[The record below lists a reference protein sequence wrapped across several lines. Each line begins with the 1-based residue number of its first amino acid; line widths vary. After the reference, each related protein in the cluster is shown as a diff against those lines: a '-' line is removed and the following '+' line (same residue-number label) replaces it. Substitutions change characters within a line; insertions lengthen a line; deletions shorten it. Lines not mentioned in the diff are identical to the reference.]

1 MTAVTRNMR
10 KVIPPMHHVKRKL
23 SAWRETRGGWR
34 CNQTFWRIC
43 KVYLRPVSS
52 YPWRNIERQISE
64 FVIFS
69 LSPLRSSFILCYSKF
84 RRVHCSMGIQ
94 GAPKNAET
102 PFLPDRSQALLS
114 SDLQKGAC
122 GLLSPFTDLS
132 SKRSLGRSTAPSH
145 LKTSQ
150 TYRFRSDHLLPM

>member
-43 KVYLRPVSS
+43 KVYRRPVSS

-84 RRVHCSMGIQ
+84 RRVRCS
-94 GAPKNAET
+94 AEYSSYTYNAET
-102 PFLPDRSQALLS
+102 PFLPDRSQARMLS
-114 SDLQKGAC
+114 FLQTFKKEPGSVHC
-122 GLLSPFTDLS
+122 PFSPKNFTDLS
-132 SKRSLGRSTAPSH
+132 ISS
-145 LKTSQ
+145 
-150 TYRFRSDHLLPM
+150 

>member
-69 LSPLRSSFILCYSKF
+69 LSPLRSSFIF
-84 RRVHCSMGIQ
+84 FI
-94 GAPKNAET
+94 A
-102 PFLPDRSQALLS
+102 S
-114 SDLQKGAC
+114 SDVYVVVWALKVRPTTPKRLFYLTGARHKC
-122 GLLSPFTDLS
+122 SPFFRP

>member
-43 KVYLRPVSS
+43 KVYRRPVSS
-52 YPWRNIERQISE
+52 YPWRNIERQMSE

-69 LSPLRSSFILCYSKF
+69 LSPLRSSFILFIASSDVY
-84 RRVHCSMGIQ
+84 VAPWIQ
-94 GAPKNAET
+94 DAPYNAET
-102 PFLPDRSQALLS
+102 PFLPDRSQAQMLS
-114 SDLQKGAC
+114 FLQTFKKEPGSVHC
-122 GLLSPFTDLS
+122 PFSPKNFTDLS
-132 SKRSLGRSTAPSH
+132 ISI
-145 LKTSQ
+145 
-150 TYRFRSDHLLPM
+150 

>member
-10 KVIPPMHHVKRKL
+10 KVIPPMHHVNRKL

-69 LSPLRSSFILCYSKF
+69 LSPLRSSFIFFIASSGYGHSKVRPTTPKRLF
-84 RRVHCSMGIQ
+84 YLTGARHKCSLSFLQTFKKEPGSVHCPFS
-94 GAPKNAET
+94 PKN
-102 PFLPDRSQALLS
+102 
-114 SDLQKGAC
+114 
-122 GLLSPFTDLS
+122 FTDLS
-132 SKRSLGRSTAPSH
+132 ISI
-145 LKTSQ
+145 
-150 TYRFRSDHLLPM
+150 

>member
-43 KVYLRPVSS
+43 KVYRRPVSS
-52 YPWRNIERQISE
+52 YPWRNIERQMSE

-69 LSPLRSSFILCYSKF
+69 LSPLRSSFILFLASFDGDVAIRTSKQRPTTPKRLF
-84 RRVHCSMGIQ
+84 YLT
-94 GAPKNAET
+94 GARHK
-102 PFLPDRSQALLS
+102 
-114 SDLQKGAC
+114 C
-122 GLLSPFTDLS
+122 SPFFRP

-145 LKTSQ
+145 LKISQ
-150 TYRFRSDHLLPM
+150 TYQFRSDHLLLM